1 MSHLNF
7 SAFITVLHKVG
18 EVRRWRSGSAL
29 SKTPN
34 TPRRGETGMWHP
46 SLHGAPQTTCTRQ
59 PRRSPDFICRLRR
72 YYRSRQQQGATSA
85 KTWRATRDRPAT
97 QERSMSSNRLR
108 ERSTLPPS
116 LDLRDCDPPSNHAHS
131 HYTPRFPHLP
141 SYSLVQMAQH
151 PQGSAGEGLSPIP
164 VTDEISIERN
174 SSRMSRSKGKRCTSR
189 TLGTY
194 SE

>member
-1 MSHLNF
+1 
-7 SAFITVLHKVG
+7 
-18 EVRRWRSGSAL
+18 
-29 SKTPN
+29 
-34 TPRRGETGMWHP
+34 
-46 SLHGAPQTTCTRQ
+46 
-59 PRRSPDFICRLRR
+59 
-72 YYRSRQQQGATSA
+72 
-85 KTWRATRDRPAT
+85 
-97 QERSMSSNRLR
+97 MSSNRPP
-108 ERSTLPPS
+108 ERSTFPLS
-116 LDLRDCDPPSNHAHS
+116 LDLHDCGPPSNHEYL
-131 HYTPRFPHLP
+131 HYTPRCPHLP